1 MKTALATTFCAV
13 GISALA
19 VFATY
24 NKTARPSAAAVAKSD
39 MAGAKRNMP
48 AKTNAKVIS
57 SQSLI
62 EGATSVNTPSYALTL
77 YGAFAFEPEESSADF
92 MKTDSGHRFIVLDM
106 AVENMSQKKA
116 LDIGQILLSATVTDY
131 EGNIYP
137 RNALALEAY
146 EMQYPEQSHKT
157 AYKAMKGKI
166 KPGAYFRTTAY
177 GFEAP
182 EDVKE
187 FLISFPERDKFSN
200 DSKVQT
206 LAFSV
211 D

>member
-1 MKTALATTFCAV
+1 MKPTLATMFCAV
-13 GISALA
+13 GLSALA

-24 NKTARPSAAAVAKSD
+24 NKTVIPPAAVVTKKPVVKTKTDLTSTNQ
-39 MAGAKRNMP
+39 RN
-48 AKTNAKVIS
+48 TV
-57 SQSLI
+57 SQEKGI
-62 EGATSVNTPSYALTL
+62 GGITSVSTPDYELTI
-77 YGAFAFEPEESSADF
+77 YGAFAFEPEESSANF

-106 AVENMSQKKA
+106 AVENISGKK
-116 LDIGQILLSATVTDY
+116 LVDIGQILLSATVTDY
-131 EGNIYP
+131 QGNIYP
-137 RNALALEAY
+137 RNALAVEAY

-166 KPGAYFRTTAY
+166 RPGAYYRTTAY

-187 FLISFPERDKFSN
+187 FLISLPEGDKFSK
-200 DSKVQT
+200 DSKTQT
-206 LAFSV
+206 AAFSV